1 VAVQDLRFIG
11 DAVLIAVAEPVV
23 DFDPG
28 LARLADDMLETMYA
42 APGRGLA
49 APQVGISQRIF
60 VIDVTWKETEPTPLV
75 FVNPQITA
83 QSDALQTGPEGCLS
97 IPDRTFDVP
106 RPIWVDMIWQSVDG
120 TEQTARF
127 EGMQAICAC
136 HELDHLNGVLITDTG
151 VET

>member
-1 VAVQDLRFIG
+1 MAVLELRFLG
-11 DAVLIAVAEPVV
+11 DAVLSAIADPVV
-23 DFDPG
+23 IFDAA

-60 VIDVTWKETEPTPLV
+60 VTDVTWKDAAPSPLV

-83 QSDALQTGPEGCLS
+83 QSDEIQTGPEGCLS
-97 IPDRTFDVP
+97 IPDRSFDVP
-106 RPIWVDMIWQSVDG
+106 RPIWADMSWQAVDG
-120 TEQTARF
+120 TAQSARF